1 MKALWHSQGT
11 VPDIWVITGW
21 TTGWFPAT
29 LNSSEPWHTCSRL
42 AWGHIIT
49 YLLAPFYLLFDLQ
62 GSNFIWKTPNF
73 FYEHKMRKA
82 LKNICLTNLKWVL
95 AYWCSCSYIASP
107 AFQII
112 TYKKQNASNA
122 LVWAKMRLVTLW
134 EFAALCSCFR
144 PCSWLCLL
152 LCPLTAFL
160 HLDCSS
166 CTPNIIQ
173 ELGTAFQPGS
183 APASVVTYS
192 WHPTPSWKQ
201 SMRHPGECHALPS
214 EYWFSYFHLKKTI
227 GCILPRS
234 VGIS

>member
-1 MKALWHSQGT
+1 MENTQFFLWAQNEEGT
-11 VPDIWVITGW
+11 EKH
-21 TTGWFPAT
+21 
-29 LNSSEPWHTCSRL
+29 L
-42 AWGHIIT
+42 
-49 YLLAPFYLLFDLQ
+49 
-62 GSNFIWKTPNF
+62 SNKFKMSPCILVFMFIHCF
-73 FYEHKMRKA
+73 
-82 LKNICLTNLKWVL
+82 
-95 AYWCSCSYIASP
+95 SCFSD
-107 AFQII
+107 
-112 TYKKQNASNA
+112 YKKQNASNA

-134 EFAALCSCFR
+134 QFAALCSCFR